1 MRAAPKFI
9 SIMCFQLPLLREAGY
24 RLVLLLLLLGWC
36 AQAGASNVI
45 GVSPITDRIIQVH
58 FDDGHIDYGKGPGQ
72 GTIYN
77 KLLDT
82 TAIYDLNRYLV
93 TSPTD
98 GQFGSGGRRPTHMGR
113 KTKAGEVNDL
123 FSQPNFVLEH
133 WVYLQLPSPLKQ
145 GNTYTLSLGGLATNT
160 NTVTFT
166 FDAANLRSEAVHV
179 TQLGLLPDAPKYAY
193 ISQWMG
199 DFANGTIVDGKGEF
213 AAYEGK
219 RFDVVRVNDGSSV
232 FNGTVQARKR
242 YRDGSPQTNGP
253 NDARSF
259 WWPCGCDFGQNHSF
273 SDVLEADFSDLT
285 TPGDYKVVV
294 QDMGSSY
301 AFEISEHAYRDPFN
315 YVLRGI
321 GFQRQGVVL
330 DLPDG
335 RIRPRDFHP
344 DDYPAS
350 RFRLASNWRWVDAPT
365 HDAKI
370 DNDTKIDK
378 QYAGEL
384 PVWGWYHDAGDWDAY
399 PQHGFIPLMLNI
411 LYDMKPGNFRDGDVG
426 MRYKIAESDANWID
440 EGSNGLPDI
449 LDEASWL
456 LRYWKRAKDVGLAR
470 GVTTG
475 GVPGAYGGADAGALD
490 GFPSWGDND
499 RPLEFVD
506 EGPFATYQ
514 YAAVAAQ
521 YAYNLRTLGRNSE
534 ADSWLSE
541 ARSAWSW
548 ANNNIRDDDN
558 TAFNGLVNKMR
569 SVAAAALYKET
580 KESVFQQRMKD
591 MLAADSQYQGYE
603 EGWGSPHYWE
613 VTATIYGLLDPA
625 EYPNLDRGFQDQVRE
640 HITTTADQNFV
651 DPAAQRGYR
660 YGFDDRKAQQI
671 GMSTTPMLL
680 TVIAAAELSN
690 DRKYFETINTTSNFF
705 LGGNQDHKTWI
716 SGLGERPVRY
726 PFHPN
731 SWFLYDFNSKVY
743 SDESLPGYV
752 PYGSSMQP
760 DFFGWGY
767 LWAGDEDFSKTSM
780 YPYFRYQ
787 NWPAME
793 QRVGTRYSIPS
804 SEFTVWQNM
813 ATSAFTYGYLN
824 RPANSD
830 YQFNNRPLVTLN
842 VSQTISADG
851 GVLTA
856 STSGDTRHVK
866 YYYEENFIGESFD
879 RGDNFSV
886 FWDPP
891 LPGGTNGVLVTA
903 VAYDD
908 KGLISL
914 PSDAGDR
921 SVNIV
926 GGTGVAV
933 TSVSVTPNQVT
944 LSNIRNTA
952 ELFAVISPD
961 NASDRAVS
969 WSSSNPSV
977 VTVDANG
984 RLTGVAPGAA
994 TVTVTTRDGGRTASA
1009 SVTVED
1015 LTCVS
1020 DLKNASFD
1028 SGLDNWTVNSG
1039 NPYTDANDA
1048 LLPGPDAGIQQ
1059 TFSRVVPAG
1068 ANVTLRFRASVNDAG
1083 GYAGVG
1089 FDFRDAS
1096 GAKLSD
1102 VNVEVD
1108 EAGERDYTV
1117 DADAPAGTAAIN
1129 VWLYS
1134 QTHILRADNF
1144 CVVIE
1149 GNGGGGG
1156 SNNTFDQDD
1165 GPDGLVSLETEEH
1178 SAKSSGVGAFAGMNW
1193 TEVADGA
1200 ASNGAFMVVPDN
1212 GNSNATEANA
1222 TAGPRLDFVVDFVK
1236 TGTHYV
1242 WIRQRSPDAGD
1253 NSVNLG
1259 YNGSV
1264 FTEWN
1269 MPSPETTWRW
1279 SRCPTTFSVAGPGTN
1294 TFNVFMR
1301 EDGTPIDRI
1310 VLTTN
1315 RDYNPDDS
1323 DTGTGPGSASGGCS
1337 SDGTITFE
1345 RFDGIIRP
1353 VRFRPTVRRRLPQP
1367 LLRRFRRYPVWK
1379 SLPMREIIMEYAW
1392 PVTSAPRK
1400 VGTTPFGWPV
1410 TITSN

>member
-1 MRAAPKFI
+1 MHV
-9 SIMCFQLPLLREAGY
+9 QLPLPREAGY
-24 RLVLLLLLLGWC
+24 RLVLSLLLLGWC
-36 AQAGASNVI
+36 AQAGASNVVGI
-45 GVSPITDRIIQVH
+45 SPITDRIIQVH

-77 KLLDT
+77 NLLDT

-98 GQFGSGGRRPTHMGR
+98 GQFGPGGRRPTHVGR

-123 FSQPNFVLEH
+123 YSQPNFVLEH
-133 WVYLQLPSPLKQ
+133 WVYLQLPSPLKE

-160 NTVTFT
+160 NTLTFS
-166 FDAANLRSEAVHV
+166 FDAANLRSEAIHV
-179 TQLGLLPDAPKYAY
+179 TQLGVLPDAPKYAY

-199 DFANGTIVDGKGEF
+199 DFESGTIVDGKGEF

-219 RFDVVRVNDGSSV
+219 RFDVVRVSDGTSV

-273 SDVLEADFSDLT
+273 SDVLEADFSSLN

-301 AFEISEHAYRDPFN
+301 AFEISDHAYRDPFN

-521 YAYNLRTLGRNSE
+521 YAYNLRSLGRNSE

-548 ANNNIRDDDN
+548 ANNNIQGDDN

-580 KESVFQQRMKD
+580 KEAIFQQRLKD

-613 VTATIYGLLDPA
+613 VTATIYGLLNPA
-625 EYPNLDRGFQDQVRE
+625 DYPNLDRGFQDRVRE

-680 TVIAAAELSN
+680 TVIAAAEISS

-731 SWFLYDFNSKVY
+731 SWFLYDFDSKVY

-830 YQFNNRPLVTLN
+830 FQFNDRPTVTVN
-842 VSQTISADG
+842 VSQTVSADG

-891 LPGGTNGVLVTA
+891 LPGGTNGVLITA

-914 PSDAGDR
+914 PGDAGDK

-926 GGTGVAV
+926 GG
-933 TSVSVTPNQVT
+933 
-944 LSNIRNTA
+944 
-952 ELFAVISPD
+952 
-961 NASDRAVS
+961 
-969 WSSSNPSV
+969 
-977 VTVDANG
+977 
-984 RLTGVAPGAA
+984 
-994 TVTVTTRDGGRTASA
+994 DGGGT
-1009 SVTVED
+1009 
-1015 LTCVS
+1015 
-1020 DLKNASFD
+1020 
-1028 SGLDNWTVNSG
+1028 GG
-1039 NPYTDANDA
+1039 N
-1048 LLPGPDAGIQQ
+1048 
-1059 TFSRVVPAG
+1059 
-1068 ANVTLRFRASVNDAG
+1068 
-1083 GYAGVG
+1083 
-1089 FDFRDAS
+1089 
-1096 GAKLSD
+1096 
-1102 VNVEVD
+1102 
-1108 EAGERDYTV
+1108 
-1117 DADAPAGTAAIN
+1117 
-1129 VWLYS
+1129 
-1134 QTHILRADNF
+1134 
-1144 CVVIE
+1144 
-1149 GNGGGGG
+1149 
-1156 SNNTFDQDD
+1156 FDQDD

-1178 SAKSSGVGAFAGMNW
+1178 SARAPGSGPFAGMDW
-1193 TEVADGA
+1193 TEVTDGA

-1212 GNSNATEANA
+1212 RNSNATEADA

-1242 WIRQRSPDAGD
+1242 WIRQRSPNAGD
-1253 NSVNLG
+1253 NSVNFG
-1259 YNGSV
+1259 YNRSV

-1301 EDGTPIDRI
+1301 EDATPIDRI
-1310 VLTTN
+1310 VLTAN
-1315 RDYNPDDS
+1315 KDYNPNDS
-1323 DTGTGPGSASGGCS
+1323 GTGTGPGSGSGGCS
-1337 SDGTITFE
+1337 SGGTIRFE
-1345 RFDGIIRP
+1345 RFNGITGRSVSDLQSAAAYPNTPTPNGVTAAVVRTAGPDDFVRLDGVATPQGLHLSIFPNPSTDGLIQLSAEVEINATIEVLSTNGQVVSQVPYRGLRSE
-1353 VRFRPTVRRRLPQP
+1353 VRIDHLGLFLVRVLDKEGK
-1367 LLRRFRRYPVWK
+1367 LLGASRIV
-1379 SLPMREIIMEYAW
+1379 
-1392 PVTSAPRK
+1392 VQ
-1400 VGTTPFGWPV
+1400 
-1410 TITSN
+1410 